1 MERTVV
7 ITGGAGGLGLE
18 TARAIAS
25 AGGGWCVALVDR
37 DSERAGEAAARLE
50 KETGSRVVPVKLDLG
65 SLDQVRRFVRE
76 LPDMGLPPVHGVV
89 CNAGVSH
96 SEGGLHYTSDGLE
109 ETFAVNY
116 LAHFVLVNELLPQ
129 LAEQA
134 RIVLVSSST
143 HDPEQSTGAPA
154 PRYADAATLARP
166 AETETGKEDG
176 RRRYTT
182 SKLCIVMAA
191 YELAR
196 RLDGGTVT
204 VNVFD
209 PGLVPGTG
217 LAGGRG
223 PLYRFLWKYILPLLI
238 LLPINAHTARTSGRN
253 LARLVLD
260 PALDGVTGR
269 YFEGVEEGRSSEES
283 HDRAKAAELW
293 KGSAALAGMD
303 TTI

>member
-37 DSERAGEAAARLE
+37 EQERAGEAAARLE
-50 KETGSRVVPVKLDLG
+50 KETGGRVVPVKADLA
-65 SLDQVRRFVRE
+65 SLEEVRRFVRE
-76 LPDMGLPPVHGVV
+76 LPELGLPPVHGVV

-96 SEGGLHYTSDGLE
+96 GEGGLHYTRDGFE

-134 RIVLVSSST
+134 RIVFVSSAT

-154 PRYADAATLARP
+154 PRYADVATLAHP
-166 AETETGKEDG
+166 TETGKEDG

-182 SKLCIVMAA
+182 SKLCIVMAV

-196 RLDGGTVT
+196 RLGDSGIT
-204 VNVFD
+204 VNAFD
-209 PGLVPGTG
+209 PGLMPGTG

-223 PLYRFLWKYILPLLI
+223 ALYRFMWRYLLPMLV
-238 LLPINAHTARTSGRN
+238 LLPINAHTPRTSGRN
-253 LARLVLD
+253 LARLILD
-260 PALDGVTGR
+260 PSLDGVTGR
-269 YFEGVEEGRSSEES
+269 YFEGTRERRSSQES
-283 HDRAKAAELW
+283 YDEAKAAELW
-293 KGSAALAGMD
+293 TGSAALAGLNP
-303 TTI
+303 TI